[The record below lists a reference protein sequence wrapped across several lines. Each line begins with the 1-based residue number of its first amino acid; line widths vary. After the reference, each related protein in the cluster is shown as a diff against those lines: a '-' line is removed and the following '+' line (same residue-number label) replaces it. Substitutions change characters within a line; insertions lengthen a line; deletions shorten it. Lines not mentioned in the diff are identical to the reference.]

1 MCLLTR
7 NSIRRAHNNSA
18 RIFSAPVLFLFVC
31 SREDANWRVSTS
43 GTEMAQEEDVLYFPI
58 DLLLFAPGV
67 FTGSR
72 NNISFRFSSILMF
85 ACLPVCVVVVCL
97 LLDRLPPQKRKFC
110 RAEMER
116 SYLSVYHPKKVLS
129 FSLEPNDDDDDETG
143 RVCLFGKMRLTLTIC
158 WTSSRRWIDA
168 ISQGENNKN
177 DQTFRFFFSF
187 VINERKSQTTLCAA
201 AAAAAAAHCQNE
213 SILQPTFCPSFSPFP
228 NTNTAR

>member
-85 ACLPVCVVVVCL
+85 ACLPVCVVVVVCCWTGFRPKKENSVVQRWRDL
-97 LLDRLPPQKRKFC
+97 ICPFITRKKFC
-110 RAEMER
+110 HFHSSRTTTTTTKPVE
-116 SYLSVYHPKKVLS
+116 
-129 FSLEPNDDDDDETG
+129 F
-143 RVCLFGKMRLTLTIC
+143 VCLEK
-158 WTSSRRWIDA
+158 
-168 ISQGENNKN
+168 
-177 DQTFRFFFSF
+177 
-187 VINERKSQTTLCAA
+187 
-201 AAAAAAAHCQNE
+201 
-213 SILQPTFCPSFSPFP
+213 
-228 NTNTAR
+228 

>member
-1 MCLLTR
+1 
-7 NSIRRAHNNSA
+7 
-18 RIFSAPVLFLFVC
+18 VLFLFVC

-116 SYLSVYHPKKVLS
+116 SYLSVYHPKKFCHFHSSRTTTTTTKPVE
-129 FSLEPNDDDDDETG
+129 F
-143 RVCLFGKMRLTLTIC
+143 VCLEK
-158 WTSSRRWIDA
+158 
-168 ISQGENNKN
+168 
-177 DQTFRFFFSF
+177 
-187 VINERKSQTTLCAA
+187 
-201 AAAAAAAHCQNE
+201 
-213 SILQPTFCPSFSPFP
+213 
-228 NTNTAR
+228 